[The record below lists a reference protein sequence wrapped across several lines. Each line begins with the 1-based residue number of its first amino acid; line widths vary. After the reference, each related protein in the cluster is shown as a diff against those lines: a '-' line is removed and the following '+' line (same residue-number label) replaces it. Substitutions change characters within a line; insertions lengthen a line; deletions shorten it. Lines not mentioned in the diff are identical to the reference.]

1 MAFFMS
7 FCSSSIS
14 NLTVYVT
21 SSFQRHSLT
30 ALTGVISS
38 LVAGIWKL
46 PYAKIMNIWGRP
58 KALSIGVTSYT
69 LGLVMMA
76 KCQNVQMYCAAMV
89 SSLSPVM
96 VHGSLSFLSRDVFE
110 MQHFT

>member
-1 MAFFMS
+1 MYRKSLTSDGCSMWFITFFMS

-21 SSFQRHSLT
+21 SDFQKHSLT

-46 PYAKIMNIWGRP
+46 PYAKIM
-58 KALSIGVTSYT
+58 
-69 LGLVMMA
+69 
-76 KCQNVQMYCAAMV
+76 V
-89 SSLSPVM
+89 SS
-96 VHGSLSFLSRDVFE
+96 FWI
-110 MQHFT
+110 QA